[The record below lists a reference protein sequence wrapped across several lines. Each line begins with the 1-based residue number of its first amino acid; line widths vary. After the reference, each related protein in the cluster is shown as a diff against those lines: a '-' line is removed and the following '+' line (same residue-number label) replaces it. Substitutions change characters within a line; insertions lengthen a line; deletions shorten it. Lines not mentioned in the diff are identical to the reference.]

1 LSDDLAA
8 TLAAVRGLLDGR
20 ECKLT
25 GWLPSVA
32 PERLKFDEFWQKPQ
46 NCSTMKSFS
55 VILVFILAAFS
66 AVAQTDTNA
75 IVVPVETNAPA
86 PPSGT
91 NAAAVPAGMSA
102 LDPVGGPVGL
112 HGTNATAVP
121 ADMNA
126 ATRAMSLED
135 CIQEALQHNLD
146 VQISRYAP
154 QIQLFNVRASYGG
167 YDPTFTISGT
177 HQYNDTGP
185 DFQNAVH
192 IPGTSYEQNTATAGL
207 SKTPT
212 PWGMTY
218 QLDGNVSHTYNYQAS
233 LFTNSDNS
241 GGQIGVTLTQPLLN
255 NFWIDQTRLNIR
267 VGKNRLQYSEQGLRL
282 QVITSVTAVET
293 AYYELIYAQENVKV
307 QQEALALAQ
316 TQLDQDRQRV
326 QIGTLAQLDVQQDG
340 AQVATSKANLIAAQ
354 YTLVT
359 DQNTLK
365 NLLTDEYLR
374 WHDKDIQPTATITNA
389 PLQLFDLQDSWNKGM
404 TERPDLLQSRLNVEQ
419 QGILLKFSYNQL
431 FPSLDLIG
439 TYGFNG
445 TGQQFNDTFNQFNAG
460 SRPFYSYGV
469 QLSTPLSNV
478 GPRNTYKAGKVTLQ
492 QLLLQLKQFEQ
503 NIMVQIDNAVKN
515 AQSTYESV
523 NATRQAR
530 IYAEAALDA
539 EQKKYAVGKSTTF
552 IVLQLQNTLTANRAQ
567 EIRSLANY
575 YEALVN
581 LAQAEGTTLE
591 RNRINIEVK

>member
-1 LSDDLAA
+1 
-8 TLAAVRGLLDGR
+8 
-20 ECKLT
+20 
-25 GWLPSVA
+25 
-32 PERLKFDEFWQKPQ
+32 
-46 NCSTMKSFS
+46 
-55 VILVFILAAFS
+55 
-66 AVAQTDTNA
+66 
-75 IVVPVETNAPA
+75 
-86 PPSGT
+86 
-91 NAAAVPAGMSA
+91 
-102 LDPVGGPVGL
+102 
-112 HGTNATAVP
+112 
-121 ADMNA
+121 
-126 ATRAMSLED
+126 
-135 CIQEALQHNLD
+135 
-146 VQISRYAP
+146 
-154 QIQLFNVRASYGG
+154 
-167 YDPTFTISGT
+167 
-177 HQYNDTGP
+177 
-185 DFQNAVH
+185 
-192 IPGTSYEQNTATAGL
+192 
-207 SKTPT
+207 
-212 PWGMTY
+212 
-218 QLDGNVSHTYNYQAS
+218 
-233 LFTNSDNS
+233 
-241 GGQIGVTLTQPLLN
+241 
-255 NFWIDQTRLNIR
+255 
-267 VGKNRLQYSEQGLRL
+267 
-282 QVITSVTAVET
+282 
-293 AYYELIYAQENVKV
+293 
-307 QQEALALAQ
+307 
-316 TQLDQDRQRV
+316 
-326 QIGTLAQLDVQQDG
+326 
-340 AQVATSKANLIAAQ
+340 
-354 YTLVT
+354 
-359 DQNTLK
+359 
-365 NLLTDEYLR
+365 
-374 WHDKDIQPTATITNA
+374 
-389 PLQLFDLQDSWNKGM
+389 M